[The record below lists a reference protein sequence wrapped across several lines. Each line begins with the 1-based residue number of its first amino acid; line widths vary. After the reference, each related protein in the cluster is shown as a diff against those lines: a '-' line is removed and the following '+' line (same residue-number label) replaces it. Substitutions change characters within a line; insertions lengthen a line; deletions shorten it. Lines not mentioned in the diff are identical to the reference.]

1 MAAITTGVL
10 DARLVRAADAGPC
23 DCPGTPETQTCPMH
37 RPAPRAPGGGQCAM
51 RHATPPASVIAVA
64 TGFTVAPLLQLS
76 EAPRMSTAL
85 PPVQVL
91 VHDRSDRPE
100 EKPPRA

>member
-1 MAAITTGVL
+1 
-10 DARLVRAADAGPC
+10 
-23 DCPGTPETQTCPMH
+23 
-37 RPAPRAPGGGQCAM
+37 M